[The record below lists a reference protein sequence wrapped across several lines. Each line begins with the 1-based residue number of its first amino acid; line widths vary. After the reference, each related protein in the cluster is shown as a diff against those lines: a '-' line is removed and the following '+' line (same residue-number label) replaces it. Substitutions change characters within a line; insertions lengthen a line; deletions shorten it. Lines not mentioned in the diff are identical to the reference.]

1 MPRTGKKA
9 RLAVAAVLAAAASP
23 EPSPQKAKK
32 GKQRSAL
39 TPVEVDD
46 SRDYSPA
53 RPSLYFLLCK
63 ITTLTNVSQ
72 GFYVKI
78 VVLRSSRDREAIE

>member
-9 RLAVAAVLAAAASP
+9 RLAVAAVSAATASP

-32 GKQRSAL
+32 GKQRSAP

-46 SRDYSPA
+46 SRDDPPA
-53 RPSLYFLLCK
+53 RPSLYLLRC
-63 ITTLTNVSQ
+63 TNHNTD
-72 GFYVKI
+72 
-78 VVLRSSRDREAIE
+78 LCRSRFHCQNSCAAIE